1 MKARIAVVIPT
12 CNRGSL
18 IENTLRSL
26 QTNTIQDFE
35 AWVVDQSDTTATAKA
50 VEPFLKGDGR
60 FSLITSQIKGAD
72 IARNRGI
79 NASKAPIVALIDDD
93 CRVANNWLETLLT
106 EFETHPTVDS
116 IFGRVIPGDI
126 PETYRQNKDVAQVQ
140 KLQEILPMAK
150 KDGRKYQLYVN
161 NRFNLGFG
169 HGANM
174 SFRRSVF
181 EKIGLFDECLGGG
194 TLLCSWE
201 EKDIGYRILASGGTI
216 LFSPNAVV
224 HHDHWREW
232 SGVRTAFRNYGIG
245 AGAAV
250 GKYFRLGD
258 WASVRLLVDWMLQ
271 QGVRQVLSGIFKW
284 RSWQKSYVGFLQ
296 LIYPWVGLIY
306 SLKYTIDPQSKVYTG
321 LKSER
326 PRPP

>member
-12 CNRGSL
+12 CDRGSL

-35 AWVVDQSDTTATAKA
+35 AWIVDQSDNASTAQA

-60 FSLITSQIKGAD
+60 FSLITSQIKGTD
-72 IARNRGI
+72 VARNMGI
-79 NASKAPIVALIDDD
+79 KASHAPIIALVDDD

-106 EFETHPTVDS
+106 EFETDSTIDS
-116 IFGRVIPGDI
+116 IFGRVIPGHI
-126 PETYRQNKDVAQVQ
+126 PKTFSQGSNTVHIQRLQQV
-140 KLQEILPMAK
+140 LPMAK
-150 KDGRKYQLYVN
+150 KNSFKHKRYIK
-161 NRFNLGFG
+161 NRFDLGFG

-174 SFRRSVF
+174 SFRRTTF
-181 EKIGLFDECLGGG
+181 EKFGLFDEYLGGG
-194 TLLCSWE
+194 TPLYSWE

-224 HHDHWREW
+224 YHDHWREW

-258 WASVRLLVDWMLQ
+258 WASVWLLADWMLQ
-271 QGVRQVLSGIFKW
+271 QGVRQIFSGIFKW
-284 RSWQKSYVGFLQ
+284 RSWQKTYVGFLQ
-296 LIYPWVGLIY
+296 LVYPWLGLINGM
-306 SLKYTIDPQSKVYTG
+306 KYAIDPQSKVYVG
-321 LKSER
+321 LKSEHPSR
-326 PRPP
+326 P